1 MRRFASAVVKA
12 SPCAWSATKDTS
24 TRARVSDH
32 FNEQA
37 GWNRS
42 LGSAFTADLL
52 IRMDGDLHAGGPVAQ
67 LCDDWPGNPRRDALG
82 LRILGALHHGV
93 LTGRAPDL
101 APHYPPEPGS
111 QGIDETWA
119 LARDWLAANLDHVAA
134 FIKRP
139 PQTNETR
146 RAIALLP
153 GFLQLAARF
162 AMPLNLL
169 EIGASAGL
177 NQNWDQ
183 FNYQTETW
191 SRTGASDVT
200 ISTDW
205 TLPPPDHLGAEVTIA
220 ARAACDIDPL
230 DIRDPDEA
238 ARLRAYVWP
247 DQTERLARLDAALAL
262 AQASGTRVE
271 QANAADWL
279 ETRLTDLPEG
289 QVSVVYHSVFLQ
301 YPPRDERQRIMD
313 AIRSA
318 GARATPDAP
327 LAWLC
332 YEPEQLFGGAFDA
345 MDMIARLQV
354 WPGGEAGLLL
364 RSNGHV
370 TKVF

>member
-1 MRRFASAVVKA
+1 M
-12 SPCAWSATKDTS
+12 
-24 TRARVSDH
+24 
-32 FNEQA
+32 EQS
-37 GWNRS
+37 GWNRG
-42 LGSAFTADLL
+42 LGSPFTADLL
-52 IRMDGDLHAGGPVAQ
+52 LQMNDDLQAGGPIAE
-67 LCDDWPGNPRRDALG
+67 LCRDWPGNPRRDALG

-93 LTGRAPDL
+93 LTGHAPELAPD
-101 APHYPPEPGS
+101 YPPKETS
-111 QGIDETWA
+111 HSIDRVWA
-119 LARDWLAANLDHVAA
+119 LARDWLDENHAHVAA
-134 FIKRP
+134 FIQRP

-146 RAIALLP
+146 RSIALLP

-177 NQNWDQ
+177 NQNWDK
-183 FNYQTETW
+183 FNYRTQAW
-191 SRTGASDVT
+191 SRLGASGVT

-205 TLPPPDHLGAEVTIA
+205 TLPPPAHLDAGIEIG

-230 DIRDPDEA
+230 DIRDPNEA
-238 ARLRAYVWP
+238 ARLKAYVWP
-247 DQTERLARLDAALAL
+247 DQPDRLARLDAAIALAL
-262 AQASGTRVE
+262 ESGTCVE

-279 ETRLTDLPEG
+279 ETRLTDLPDG
-289 QVSVVYHSVFLQ
+289 QVTVVYHSVFLQ
-301 YPPRDERQRIMD
+301 YPPRDERARIMD

-345 MDMIARLQV
+345 MDMISRLQV
-354 WPGGEAGLLL
+354 WPDGEAETLL